1 MTVLLTISFALALVT
16 LSIARHVEG
25 DLKEY
30 LNTAGITA
38 VFMDDELYD
47 NATQPCSC
55 QTGFK

>member
-16 LSIARHVEG
+16 LSTARDVEG

-30 LNTAGITA
+30 FKAAGITA
-38 VFMDDELYD
+38 VFMDNELYD